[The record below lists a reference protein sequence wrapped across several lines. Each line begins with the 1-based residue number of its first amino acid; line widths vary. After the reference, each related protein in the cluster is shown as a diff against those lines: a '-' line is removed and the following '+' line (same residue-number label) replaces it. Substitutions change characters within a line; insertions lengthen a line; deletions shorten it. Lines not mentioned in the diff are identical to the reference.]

1 MRHTHAAH
9 ATAAT
14 FERGNE
20 KMNNNKKGYMTV
32 VILGMLAAVLLFTG
46 CAGGTTGSES
56 TGKSLTDIVEG
67 LYKGVDVPAY
77 ETITLTKDMFES
89 YAFTSYDE
97 SLSAVASD
105 ALVNITPH
113 SLVVINATGGNGKDI
128 AEQIVLNADPN
139 KWLCVGSE
147 VVKVAYT
154 DHYVV
159 LVMSYQDIADGV
171 VANFKTLAGDLENE
185 PEATVTVLTAG
196 NDRYDE
202 NF

>member
-1 MRHTHAAH
+1 
-9 ATAAT
+9 
-14 FERGNE
+14 
-20 KMNNNKKGYMTV
+20 MNNNKKGYMTV

-46 CAGGTTGSES
+46 CTGGAAGPDS
-56 TGKSLTDIVEG
+56 TGKSLDDIVEG

-97 SLSAVASD
+97 SMSAVAAD

-128 AEQIVLNADPN
+128 AEKIVQNADPN

-154 DHYVV
+154 NHYVV

-171 VANFKTLAGDLENE
+171 VENFKTLAGDLEDE
-185 PEATVTVLTAG
+185 PEGSQTTVTVLTAG